1 MQGKIFA
8 IPYAAWI
15 AAFVFDVLIII
26 DSYPAALLLFL
37 LLSYHSYKKFFLKQA
52 GTYKILICLGGEI
65 FLSLLCIL
73 TISTLNHPLSTDQT
87 TLLFFH
93 PAACCILSV
102 SAYLIHKTFKTMD
115 HSLLK
120 IVKYRY
126 LTESKAADKK
136 RSCITNSYTL
146 IEAKNSIRL

>member
-73 TISTLNHPLSTDQT
+73 TIST
-87 TLLFFH
+87 
-93 PAACCILSV
+93 
-102 SAYLIHKTFKTMD
+102 
-115 HSLLK
+115 
-120 IVKYRY
+120 
-126 LTESKAADKK
+126 
-136 RSCITNSYTL
+136 
-146 IEAKNSIRL
+146 

>member
-52 GTYKILICLGGEI
+52 GTCLLYTSSSQP
-65 FLSLLCIL
+65 FPA
-73 TISTLNHPLSTDQT
+73 PLFYHDKM
-87 TLLFFH
+87 L
-93 PAACCILSV
+93 PR
-102 SAYLIHKTFKTMD
+102 FKGNCNAVF
-115 HSLLK
+115 S
-120 IVKYRY
+120 
-126 LTESKAADKK
+126 ES
-136 RSCITNSYTL
+136 
-146 IEAKNSIRL
+146 

>member
-37 LLSYHSYKKFFLKQA
+37 LLSNHSYKKFFLKQA

-73 TISTLNHPLSTDQT
+73 TISTLNPPLSTDQT

-126 LTESKAADKK
+126 LTESKAAGRKK
-136 RSCITNSYTL
+136 EAASQIHTL
-146 IEAKNSIRL
+146 L

>member
-73 TISTLNHPLSTDQT
+73 TISLS
-87 TLLFFH
+87 
-93 PAACCILSV
+93 
-102 SAYLIHKTFKTMD
+102 LIHICIRQLF
-115 HSLLK
+115 
-120 IVKYRY
+120 YF
-126 LTESKAADKK
+126 ADK
-136 RSCITNSYTL
+136 L
-146 IEAKNSIRL
+146 IVFQRCSVFFS

>member
-102 SAYLIHKTFKTMD
+102 SAYLIHKTFKPMD

-126 LTESKAADKK
+126 LTESKATDRKK
-136 RSCITNSYTL
+136 EAVSQIHTL
-146 IEAKNSIRL
+146 L

>member
-115 HSLLK
+115 YTHF
-120 IVKYRY
+120 
-126 LTESKAADKK
+126 AD
-136 RSCITNSYTL
+136 S
-146 IEAKNSIRL
+146 

>member
-73 TISTLNHPLSTDQT
+73 TISTLNPPLSTNQT
-87 TLLFFH
+87 TVLFFY
-93 PAACCILSV
+93 PAPFFILAGS
-102 SAYLIHKTFKTMD
+102 SFPI
-115 HSLLK
+115 
-120 IVKYRY
+120 
-126 LTESKAADKK
+126 
-136 RSCITNSYTL
+136 
-146 IEAKNSIRL
+146 